1 MLLFIIIPASFAPRF
16 VNFNTSHVT
25 VYRRHTGNDHPVS
38 EFQYISCYCL
48 SIRITIPFYS
58 TKISIHL
65 MLLFIAVTLG
75 MTTRC
80 LNFNTSHVTVYQSG
94 SPYLS
99 TVPRFQYISCY
110 CLSDSHCMSLETQWY
125 FNTSHVT
132 VYHNL
137 LSVYYSANHHFNTSH
152 VTVYRIRTV

>member
-48 SIRITIPFYS
+48 S
-58 TKISIHL
+58 
-65 MLLFIAVTLG
+65 
-75 MTTRC
+75 
-80 LNFNTSHVTVYQSG
+80 
-94 SPYLS
+94 
-99 TVPRFQYISCY
+99 
-110 CLSDSHCMSLETQWY
+110 DSHCMSLETQWY

-132 VYHNL
+132 VYLCISIPECVYIRISIHLML
-137 LSVYYSANHHFNTSH
+137 LF
-152 VTVYRIRTV
+152 IRDIIKQAKKFGIFQYISCYCLSLQGKLLQFV